1 MSARTVEVHA
11 NAEQGTTSEAILS
24 IDKLSLHVRR
34 DDGTRLKIVDDV
46 TFWIRPGQFFAL
58 VGESGSGKTMIAR
71 AIMRLLPDALLEID
85 GAIRFDG
92 RDLAHA
98 EERILRPL
106 RGSDIAMIFQEP
118 MSSLNPLMTVERQL
132 AEAMQAHGR
141 HKGRDRRAHIIDLL
155 RRVRFREPEQVL
167 RAYPHELSGGMRQ
180 RVMIASALINEPKL
194 LIADEPTTSLD
205 VTIQRQVLDIIA
217 NLACSYGLAV
227 LFISHD
233 LSLVYENADEIAV
246 LYGGVLMER
255 GPARDVIARPAHPY
269 TAALLACVPHRRQ
282 ESRQGGARQEGI
294 EGSVPGVADWRPGCR
309 FADRCRHVR
318 AKCRVEAIALVET
331 GGRAVRCVAPLVNE
345 GSPP

>member
-1 MSARTVEVHA
+1 
-11 NAEQGTTSEAILS
+11 
-24 IDKLSLHVRR
+24 
-34 DDGTRLKIVDDV
+34 V
-46 TFWIRPGQFFAL
+46 TFRILPGQFFAL

-85 GAIRFDG
+85 GTIRFG
-92 RDLAHA
+92 NRELAHA
-98 EERILRPL
+98 GERTLRPL
-106 RGSDIAMIFQEP
+106 RGSEIAMIFQEP

-132 AEAMQAHGR
+132 TEAMEAHGT

-155 RRVRFREPEQVL
+155 GRVRFREPEQIL

-180 RVMIASALINEPKL
+180 RVMIAIALINEPKL

-217 NLACSYGLAV
+217 SLARSYGLAV

-255 GPARDVIARPAHPY
+255 GPARDVIERPTHPY
-269 TAALLACVPHRRQ
+269 TAALLACVPHRRD
-282 ESRQGGARQEGI
+282 GARQEGI
-294 EGSVPGVADWRPGCR
+294 EGSVPSVADWGPGCR
-309 FADRCRHVR
+309 FANRCRHVQAR
-318 AKCRVEAIALVET
+318 CRSGTIALADVA
-331 GGRAVRCVAPLVNE
+331 GRAVRCVAPLCSD
-345 GSPP
+345 GSPQ